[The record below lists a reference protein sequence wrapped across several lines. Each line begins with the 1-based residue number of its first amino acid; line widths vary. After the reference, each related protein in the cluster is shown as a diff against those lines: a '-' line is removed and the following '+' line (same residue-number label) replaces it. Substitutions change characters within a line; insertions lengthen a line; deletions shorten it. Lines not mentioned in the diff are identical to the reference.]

1 MMATQHK
8 EGKHCF
14 AHMDTTCHLVHG
26 RVVQHFGLFHVDRQR
41 VFRGNITAGFL
52 QKGIQI
58 VVLHRIRKQ
67 LLRESSV
74 LISLMSSSQVVKS
87 EFSF

>member
-1 MMATQHK
+1 
-8 EGKHCF
+8 
-14 AHMDTTCHLVHG
+14 MDTTCHLVHG

-67 LLRESSV
+67 LL
-74 LISLMSSSQVVKS
+74 
-87 EFSF
+87 